1 MFVYDLREISASA
14 KRHGAITVLDS
25 TFASPIFQ
33 NGLSLGFDVVLHSC
47 SKYLGGHSD
56 IVAGALMTN
65 SLEIKQKLDF
75 TRTSM
80 GLHSDPF
87 TMFLLR
93 RSLKTLPLRMAKHQS
108 NAMILSKYLEGHKLV
123 RRVLYPGLES
133 HPQHHIAV
141 RQMHGFSGM
150 MSVEFD
156 VDISAVS
163 KLIAGFK
170 LFKLAESL
178 GGVESLV
185 EQPALMTHLKIPA
198 NVRKAH
204 GLADALV
211 RFSVGIEDAEDL
223 VDDLDGALSALSV
236 EKRLIEPCALVP
248 KTPLRE
254 NAPSL
259 LSLSTSSPGFFR
271 PVYRGL
277 VVSRRVMHEPRRVCA
292 LSQPT
297 SVTQRHCLPAGPA
310 QDRGSLA
317 GGGRCADRTRARG
330 GRSGDS

>member
-1 MFVYDLREISASA
+1 
-14 KRHGAITVLDS
+14 
-25 TFASPIFQ
+25 
-33 NGLSLGFDVVLHSC
+33 
-47 SKYLGGHSD
+47 
-56 IVAGALMTN
+56 
-65 SLEIKQKLDF
+65 
-75 TRTSM
+75 
-80 GLHSDPF
+80 
-87 TMFLLR
+87 
-93 RSLKTLPLRMAKHQS
+93 
-108 NAMILSKYLEGHKLV
+108 
-123 RRVLYPGLES
+123 
-133 HPQHHIAV
+133 
-141 RQMHGFSGM
+141 M

-259 LSLSTSSPGFFR
+259 LSLSTSSGFLQA
-271 PVYRGL
+271 GL
-277 VVSRRVMHEPRRVCA
+277 P
-292 LSQPT
+292 
-297 SVTQRHCLPAGPA
+297 
-310 QDRGSLA
+310 
-317 GGGRCADRTRARG
+317 RARG
-330 GRSGDS
+330 EP